1 MTQDQ
6 PPHMTASD
14 LPHAEHQLDTRG
26 LYCPEPVMMLHNQIR
41 DMSAGEIVHVLASD
55 PATERDIPKFCNFLK
70 QSLLASEVTAQ
81 EFHYW
86 IKKN

>member
-1 MTQDQ
+1 MSQEK
-6 PPHMTASD
+6 HAKMTASS
-14 LPHAEHQLDTRG
+14 LPDAEHQLDTRG

-41 DMSAGEIVHVLASD
+41 DMSPGEVVHVLASD

-70 QSLLASEVTAQ
+70 QSLLASETTEQ

-86 IKKN
+86 IKKS